1 MDPPTLKELSPS
13 SSHNSQ
19 GNRFRF
25 IRIVVKVELY
35 KQSRQI
41 HLKVL
46 PVRDSPGVDAAH
58 SLVRRGAQVG
68 LVLSSV
74 LPDVFQRAAWH
85 GDNSRP
91 AFPRRAW
98 ERQAASVL
106 LLILGCFLWQAAV

>member
-1 MDPPTLKELSPS
+1 MDLSSLKELSPT

-19 GNRFRF
+19 GIISRF
-25 IRIVVKVELY
+25 IRIVVNVELHEY
-35 KQSRQI
+35 SRQI

-46 PVRDSPGVDAAH
+46 PVGDSPGVDAAH

-68 LVLSSV
+68 LVLSFV
-74 LPDVFQRAAWH
+74 LSDVFQRAAWH

-98 ERQAASVL
+98 EREAASVL
-106 LLILGCFLWQAAV
+106 LFILGCFLLQAAV